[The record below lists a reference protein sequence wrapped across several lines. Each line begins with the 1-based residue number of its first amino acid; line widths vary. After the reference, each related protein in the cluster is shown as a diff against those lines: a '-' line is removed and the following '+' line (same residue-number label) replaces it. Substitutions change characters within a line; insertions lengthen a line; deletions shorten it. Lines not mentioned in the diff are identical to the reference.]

1 MLTGISGSSTSP
13 VYTEAGANGVLG
25 KDDFMKLLL
34 TQLRYQDPLS
44 PLGGAEFAA
53 QLAQFSSLE
62 QLSNL
67 NELMTQSVDANY
79 YLTQSINNTMTAT
92 LIGKEVKLLG
102 DKIQF
107 NGQEEAKLGYKLPA
121 DASTVTINIYDKNGV
136 LVRTIDDVPRDA
148 GDHKLSWDFL
158 DNNGN
163 EVPNGEY
170 RFEITAKTMDE
181 KDMAVESYK
190 WGTINGLRF
199 SEYGTKLLVDNI
211 EYMLSD
217 ILEIIKP
224 SETGGG
230 EG

>member
-1 MLTGISGSSTSP
+1 MVTGLTGSSTP
-13 VYTEAGANGVLG
+13 IYTEQGANGIVG

-34 TQLRYQDPLS
+34 TQLRFQDPMN
-44 PLGGAEFAA
+44 PLGSAEFAA

-62 QLSNL
+62 QLTNL
-67 NELMTQSVDANY
+67 NDQMTQSIEANY

-102 DKIQF
+102 DKINF
-107 NGQEEAKLGYKLPA
+107 TGQDEAKLGYKLPA
-121 DASTVTINIYDKNGV
+121 EAATVTINIYDKNG
-136 LVRTIDDVPRDA
+136 LLIRTIEDA
-148 GDHKLSWDFL
+148 PKDSGDHKLSWDFL

-163 EVPNGEY
+163 EVSNGEY
-170 RFEITAKTMDE
+170 TFEVKATSMNGE
-181 KDMAVESYK
+181 EMVVESYK

-199 SEYGTKLLVDNI
+199 TDAGTKLLVDGN

-217 ILEIIKP
+217 ILEIIEP
-224 SETGGG
+224 SETGGD